1 MWPWNRRED
10 VVPTVKRQLEPVPFV
25 NVTFDDRF
33 WAPRLEVNRTVT
45 IPHIYRECEATG
57 RISAFDLNFQRPVP
71 SPIVLIFGDADA
83 AKWLEAASDSL
94 ATHPDPTLEALVD
107 QFADR
112 IIHAQQPDGY
122 LNTHFIVTQP
132 DMRWRNLRDW
142 HELYCAGHLIESAVA
157 HYQATGQPK
166 LLDAMCRYADYIDET
181 FGRQPGKRRGYCGH
195 PEIELALIKLYHA
208 TNNPRY
214 LKLATYFIEE
224 RGTQPYYF
232 DVEARERGEDPAQFW
247 ARTYEYCQAQAPI
260 RVQTKV
266 VGHAVRAMY
275 LLSAVADL
283 AHENDD
289 PTLLE
294 ICERLWDNLITKRM
308 YLTGAIGSS
317 RQNEG
322 FTLDYDLPD
331 ETAYA
336 ETCATIGLILWNHR
350 LLQFT
355 GESKYADVIERGLY
369 NGFLSGVSL
378 DGTRFFYVNPLASAG
393 GHHRQSWF
401 ECPCCP
407 PNIART
413 LASLGD
419 YFYSTGINDVWVH
432 LFAQGSVKLKVNQS
446 DVSLRQVTEYPWDG
460 NVKFEIGVAN
470 PQAFT
475 LHLRVPGWCGQWLL
489 RINGTPV
496 PHLKPQ
502 ANGYL
507 AIDRE
512 WHPGDV
518 VEYQMEMPIQSVWA
532 HPTVR
537 DMQGRIAIQR
547 GPIVYCLESVDQRGF
562 VLDQIVVNPKDVSS
576 EFGTEHQDN
585 LLGGVSTVRGKGF
598 VVDERDWEGMLYR
611 YREPSLK
618 SMEIKAIP
626 YYAWDNRIPGEMR
639 VWLRSTS

>member
-1 MWPWNRRED
+1 
-10 VVPTVKRQLEPVPFV
+10 VPTVKRQLEPVPFV